1 MMTPEIKLTRVNA
14 FIYSNVFYSWMK
26 PLFTAKLIDKGA
38 KKEKGNDKNTDLSEP
53 RFGVRYTKDMYAEV
67 DDGGCI
73 FLAGLYPEFVKEARK
88 RGYSFSLQEGREL
101 SPDLNKPC
109 FDLLDD
115 GLRYRQDEVIQKIT
129 QNDKGIIKCST
140 GFGKSFII
148 KQLCKIYPTLR
159 IVITTSSAEV
169 VDDLYTQLKSL
180 LGANEVGKLS
190 SGTPSVEEMKRVV
203 VSTVA
208 SLRRAPLEI
217 CDLFLFDEVHAVGD
231 NKTADVLINRMGKA
245 RMFGFTAS
253 LSRGDNAVILIRAL
267 FGQVLASVD
276 YQEAAEHGLVTKI
289 TAMMAKCRIDRNIPV
304 INNLAIDERNNYW
317 RNRERNQLI
326 ASIASNISE
335 EEQCLISV
343 KTLEHA
349 IYLKSV
355 PELRDYRIMHYGNVP
370 KPEKKLVPFTLENAP
385 RGGVT
390 VVSKRTGKLHQ
401 LQLDEGDAEHFAG
414 YRDEAGKF
422 YSFFAAMQSFLFPQK
437 PSESNLVVPTTQEME
452 CAAFGQW
459 VLEPV
464 LINGIDVAQF
474 KMTPKERRN
483 LRTQFERGE
492 VLKMIA
498 TYTLKEG
505 VNINGLKYLIR
516 ADGGVSDVICTQFP
530 GRLSRLQEGKKVAML
545 IDLYDDFNSW
555 VRLRSELR
563 MKHYR
568 AKGWLR

>member
-1 MMTPEIKLTRVNA
+1 MPEIKLTRVNA
-14 FIYSNVFYSWMK
+14 FIYANVFYSWMK

-38 KKEKGNDKNTDLSEP
+38 KKDKKDSDSSSSS
-53 RFGVRYTKDMYAEV
+53 RFGVRYTKDMYATVE
-67 DDGGCI
+67 DGGCI
-73 FLAGLYPEFVKEARK
+73 FLAGLYPDFLKEATS
-88 RGYSFSLQEGREL
+88 RGYTVSLQEGRQL
-101 SPDLNKPC
+101 SPDLDNPQ
-109 FDLLDD
+109 FELLDE

-169 VDDLYTQLKSL
+169 VDDLYTQLKTL
-180 LGANEVGKLS
+180 LGANEVGKLAA
-190 SGTPSVEEMKRVV
+190 GTPSIEEMKRVV

-231 NKTADVLINRMGKA
+231 NKTADVLIERMGKA

-253 LSRGDNAVILIRAL
+253 LSRGDNAVVLIRAL
-267 FGQVLASVD
+267 FGTVLASVS
-276 YQEAAEHGLVTKI
+276 YQEAVDHGMVTRIK
-289 TAMMAKCRIDRNIPV
+289 AMMARCTIDRTIPV

-326 ASIASNISE
+326 ADIASNIPDKD
-335 EEQCLISV
+335 QCLISV

-349 IYLKSV
+349 IYLKSI
-355 PELRDYRIMHYGNVP
+355 PALSDYKLMHYGNVP
-370 KPEKKLVPFTLENAP
+370 KAEKKLIPFTLDTAP
-385 RGGVT
+385 RGTVT
-390 VVSKRTGKLHQ
+390 VVNKRTGKLHQ
-401 LQLDEGDAEHFAG
+401 LMLDEGDAEHFPG
-414 YRDEAGKF
+414 YTDGKKF
-422 YSFFAAMQSFLFPQK
+422 YSFFAAMQTFLFPQE
-437 PSESNLVVPTTQEME
+437 ESNSTALIPDTKELE
-452 CAAFGQW
+452 RAAFGQW

-474 KMTPKERRN
+474 KMTPKERRK
-483 LRTQFERGE
+483 LRISFEQGE
-492 VLKMIA
+492 IVKMIT
-498 TYTLKEG
+498 TYTLREG
-505 VNINGLKYLIR
+505 VNIDGLKYLIR

-530 GRLSRLQEGKKVAML
+530 GRLSRLQEGKKASML
-545 IDLYDDFNSW
+545 IDIYDDFNSW

-563 MKHYR
+563 MKRYKE
-568 AKGWLR
+568 KGWL

>member
-1 MMTPEIKLTRVNA
+1 MPEIKLTRVNA
-14 FIYSNVFYSWMK
+14 FIYANVFYSWMK

-38 KKEKGNDKNTDLSEP
+38 KKDKKDSDSSSSS
-53 RFGVRYTKDMYAEV
+53 RFGVRYTKDMYATVE
-67 DDGGCI
+67 DGGCI
-73 FLAGLYPEFVKEARK
+73 FLAGLYPDFLKEATS
-88 RGYSFSLQEGREL
+88 RGYTVSLQEGRQL
-101 SPDLNKPC
+101 SPDLDNPQ
-109 FDLLDD
+109 FELLDE

-169 VDDLYTQLKSL
+169 VDDLYTQLKTL
-180 LGANEVGKLS
+180 LGANEVGKLAA
-190 SGTPSVEEMKRVV
+190 GTPSIEEMKRVV

-231 NKTADVLINRMGKA
+231 NKTADVLIERMGKA

-253 LSRGDNAVILIRAL
+253 LSRGDNAVVLIRAL
-267 FGQVLASVD
+267 FGTVLASVS
-276 YQEAAEHGLVTKI
+276 YQEAVDHGMVTRIK
-289 TAMMAKCRIDRNIPV
+289 AMMARCTIDRTIPV

-326 ASIASNISE
+326 ADIASNIPDKD
-335 EEQCLISV
+335 QCLISV

-349 IYLKSV
+349 IYLKSI
-355 PELRDYRIMHYGNVP
+355 PALSDYKLMHYGNVP
-370 KPEKKLVPFTLENAP
+370 KAEKKLIPFTLDTAP
-385 RGGVT
+385 RGTVT
-390 VVSKRTGKLHQ
+390 AVNKRTGKLHQ
-401 LQLDEGDAEHFAG
+401 LMLDEGDAEHFPG
-414 YRDEAGKF
+414 YTDGKKF
-422 YSFFAAMQSFLFPQK
+422 YSFFAAMQTFLFPQE
-437 PSESNLVVPTTQEME
+437 ESNSTALIPDTKELE
-452 CAAFGQW
+452 RAAFGQW

-474 KMTPKERRN
+474 KMTPKERRK
-483 LRTQFERGE
+483 LRISFEQGE
-492 VLKMIA
+492 IVKMIT
-498 TYTLKEG
+498 TYTLREG
-505 VNINGLKYLIR
+505 VNIDGLKYLIR

-530 GRLSRLQEGKKVAML
+530 GRLSRLQEGKKASML
-545 IDLYDDFNSW
+545 IDIYDDFNSW

-563 MKHYR
+563 MKRYKE
-568 AKGWLR
+568 KGWL